1 MISDFSS
8 NQIPKLCATADVWNR
23 LNKSYMGVTAHW
35 IDLRDFSR
43 KSVAPA
49 CVRVK
54 GSITYAVIG
63 ATLEEI
69 FNTYGIS
76 QKLTKVITDNGSN
89 FVKAFREF
97 ATEIEEFDKF
107 IPVTI
112 NDENDGEGEN
122 VELLNE
128 LEDVVADDDLQPE
141 IPLIQESISSVLGV
155 EDTQLCTLPPHF
167 RCAAHTFNLVATTD
181 AEKALKSSARIC
193 RQAFSKCSDLWNKY
207 SRSTRSADII
217 RDTTC
222 ISLQV
227 PTCTR
232 WNSYYDA
239 VAKIRSISNSNMS
252 KLCTQLKLS
261 NLSSQELIFL
271 DEYLKVMIHLAQA
284 LDRLQGESDCYMG
297 ILLPTILTATNRL
310 KSEEPRLKV
319 VKPLVKAIL
328 TGLETR
334 FGHYFHD
341 KEFILATVTH
351 PKFKL
356 EWLPIDRR
364 EEVKRDFLG
373 QIKQLRRQDGLV
385 DDE

>member
-1 MISDFSS
+1 
-8 NQIPKLCATADVWNR
+8 
-23 LNKSYMGVTAHW
+23 
-35 IDLRDFSR
+35 
-43 KSVAPA
+43 
-49 CVRVK
+49 
-54 GSITYAVIG
+54 
-63 ATLEEI
+63 
-69 FNTYGIS
+69 
-76 QKLTKVITDNGSN
+76 
-89 FVKAFREF
+89 
-97 ATEIEEFDKF
+97 
-107 IPVTI
+107 
-112 NDENDGEGEN
+112 
-122 VELLNE
+122 
-128 LEDVVADDDLQPE
+128 
-141 IPLIQESISSVLGV
+141 V
-155 EDTQLCTLPPHF
+155 EDIQLCTIPPHF

-181 AEKALKSSARIC
+181 AEKALKSSVPYARIC

-261 NLSSQELIFL
+261 NFSSQKLIFL
-271 DEYLKVMIHLAQA
+271 DEYLKVMVHLAQD

-385 DDE
+385 DDEESQLIDVDNDDYYNFNPPPIDTSKSEMEQYLLDPSRQLSILNNYPTVKKLFLHYNTALTSSAPVERLFSSGKLILSALRNRLDPDGLRFHE